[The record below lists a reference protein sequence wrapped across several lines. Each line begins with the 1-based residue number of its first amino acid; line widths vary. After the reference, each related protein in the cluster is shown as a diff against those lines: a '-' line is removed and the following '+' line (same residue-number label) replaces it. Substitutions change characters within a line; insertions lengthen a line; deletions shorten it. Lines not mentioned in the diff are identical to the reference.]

1 MAQAY
6 DSTRGRRDR
15 KARSWRAGARPVGLT
30 HPPNTLH
37 SYITFYGLDAEY
49 ADMGISAFMDRSY
62 RIAPDGRSVV
72 CYAVVG
78 RDENES
84 LSEALAWR
92 REEIGR
98 SGLEQVSAIL
108 ELRALMTLDDLL
120 AAMREVGPEATLTLT
135 RDQGS
140 LLCQITGA
148 YVTERDTDSYQPPE
162 ERDRIATLQA
172 LVDPLFDLVAE
183 LDRADEVLRAQSR

>member
-1 MAQAY
+1 M
-6 DSTRGRRDR
+6 
-15 KARSWRAGARPVGLT
+15 
-30 HPPNTLH
+30 
-37 SYITFYGLDAEY
+37 
-49 ADMGISAFMDRSY
+49 SAFMDRSY

-78 RDENES
+78 HEDNES

-98 SGLEQVSAIL
+98 HGIEEASAVI

-120 AAMREVGPEATLTLT
+120 AGEREIGPEATLTLT
-135 RDQGS
+135 RDQAG
-140 LLCQITGA
+140 LLAQISGA

-162 ERDRIATLQA
+162 ERDRIA
-172 LVDPLFDLVAE
+172 
-183 LDRADEVLRAQSR
+183 RLRALAGPLMDLCCDFAAAEDEAREHLVSA

>member
-1 MAQAY
+1 
-6 DSTRGRRDR
+6 
-15 KARSWRAGARPVGLT
+15 
-30 HPPNTLH
+30 
-37 SYITFYGLDAEY
+37 
-49 ADMGISAFMDRSY
+49 MGIAAFMDRSY

-78 RDENES
+78 RDESEA

-92 REEIGR
+92 RDEIGR
-98 SGLEQVSAIL
+98 NGLEEVSAIL
-108 ELRALMTLDDLL
+108 ELRALMTLDDQLGSV
-120 AAMREVGPEATLTLT
+120 REAGPEGTLTLT

-162 ERDRIATLQA
+162 ERDRIA
-172 LVDPLFDLVAE
+172 
-183 LDRADEVLRAQSR
+183 RLRAIAGPLMDLCCEFAAADDEARPHLIAV